1 MKEINKDNTNIIE
14 TLADIFVIILD
25 LGTDLVANKIKH
37 YDLKRRLKL

>member
-14 TLADIFVIILD
+14 TLADVFVIILD
-25 LGTDLVANKIKH
+25 LITDLVADKIRY

>member
-25 LGTDLVANKIKH
+25 LGTDLVANKIKY
-37 YDLKRRLKL
+37 YDLKKRLKL